1 MRLSV
6 DPFPGVSI
14 MQPEGRSEVDDACP
28 SLQKP
33 DRYLHGGPGGERE
46 EHEVRRF
53 DILQAHKVEASVIEI
68 GMDLLDRSGRSA
80 SDPRDVRLRMAQQD
94 TQRFTAHVATPTDN
108 PHTYHSVLSLI
119 ISYKRCLLPA
129 IMLAVRRTLAL
140 TCCRKPQ
147 RGRSGRWRQSG
158 AVPDCVKTLADGL
171 FLLHA
176 TVRLPR
182 PRSAFLWSCGN
193 AASAIAREPP
203 PS

>member
-28 SLQKP
+28 SLQKL
-33 DRYLHGGPGGERE
+33 DRDLHGGPGGERE

-68 GMDLLDRSGRSA
+68 GMDVLDRSGSSA
-80 SDPRDVRLRMAQQD
+80 RDPRDVRLRMAQQD

-108 PHTYHSVLSLI
+108 THTHHSVLSLL

-129 IMLAVRRTLAL
+129 IMLAV
-140 TCCRKPQ
+140 
-147 RGRSGRWRQSG
+147 G
-158 AVPDCVKTLADGL
+158 
-171 FLLHA
+171 LHA
-176 TVRLPR
+176 VVRRLRPYGSRRPR
-182 PRSAFLWSCGN
+182 P
-193 AASAIAREPP
+193 
-203 PS
+203 